1 VKSIRFIKIFCT
13 LLLSTL
19 FVLGFS
25 HLGAS
30 AYEKFVLKVKTY
42 GPNTSIASVNISGKS
57 EAEARELL
65 LQKIEEWKL
74 EGRVSIRHVDKEI
87 NVKTSI
93 FTFDIEETLNSAANN
108 GNELIVTIPE
118 EELKAVLTNNIPSI
132 NLARYD
138 LGKVKNKLEQSA
150 SSLTPE
156 ISLQLEDFISDSQEV
171 TVLSQVQKDMVKMTP
186 DIRIFIETF
195 PSIKIDGSSQFSL
208 MNFLENEGFIIEEDQ
223 NLSVISSIIYELL
236 LPTNFSIAERNT
248 SLSLPPYAKL
258 GYEAHFDTEK
268 NMDFVFANPNQVSYE
283 IQFELEDNT
292 ISTKLVGRPFPHQ
305 YNVIVQGK
313 ETFLPRTIK
322 QFSPFI
328 SKGDMTVK
336 EQGKEG
342 SLIKVYRQ
350 TLDPRGQLLDETLL
364 AEDFYPPVHRIE
376 LHPIEEAAV
385 TDENPDSNS
394 DLDSKNNTDE
404 NTVNNDDKSSEEQE
418 SESNRENNENE
429 KENVESSE
437 EKNNKSNNSSN
448 EQTESSTEMMK

>member
-1 VKSIRFIKIFCT
+1 VKSVRFIKIFYT

-25 HLGAS
+25 HLGAN
-30 AYEKFVLKVKTY
+30 AYEKFVLKAKTY
-42 GPNTSIASVNISGKS
+42 GPNTSIASVNVSGKS

-87 NVKTSI
+87 HVKTAS
-93 FTFDIEETLNSAANN
+93 FTFDIEKTLNSATNN

-118 EELKAVLTNNIPSI
+118 EELKAILTNNIPSI

-138 LGKVKNKLEQSA
+138 IGKVKNKLEHSA
-150 SSLTPE
+150 SSLNPE
-156 ISLQLEDFISDSQEV
+156 IALQLEDFISDSQEV
-171 TVLSQVQKDMVKMTP
+171 TVVSQVQKDMVKTTSGV
-186 DIRIFIETF
+186 RSFIETF
-195 PSIKIDGSSQFSL
+195 PSIKIEGSSQFSL
-208 MNFLENEGFIIEEDQ
+208 MHFLKNEGFTIEQGQ

-248 SLSLPPYAKL
+248 SLSLPSYAKL

-283 IQFELEDNT
+283 IQFELEDN
-292 ISTKLVGRPFPHQ
+292 IINTKLIGIPFPHQ
-305 YNVIVQGK
+305 YNVMVEGK

-336 EQGKEG
+336 EQGEEG

-350 TLDPRGQLLDETLL
+350 TLDPRGQLLEETLL

-376 LHPIEEAAV
+376 LHPIEEATV
-385 TDENPDSNS
+385 TNEISDSNS
-394 DLDSKNNTDE
+394 DVDSKNNKDE
-404 NTVNNDDKSSEEQE
+404 KSSEGQA
-418 SESNRENNENE
+418 SKNNRENNGNK

-448 EQTESSTEMMK
+448 EQMESSTEMMK